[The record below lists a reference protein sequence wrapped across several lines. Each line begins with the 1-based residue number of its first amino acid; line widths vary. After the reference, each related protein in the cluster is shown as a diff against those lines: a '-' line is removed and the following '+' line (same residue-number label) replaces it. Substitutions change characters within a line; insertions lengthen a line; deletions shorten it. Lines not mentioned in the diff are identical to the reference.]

1 MFLKQK
7 TKKRKEK
14 KMGMKILRRAL
25 VLLAITAIVLVASL
39 ALGACSNSAK
49 AAADAAAQNTASKVL
64 ASEAQDNSGT
74 TVAAA
79 AEDKNISLDPSETG
93 AKEMPQEIKVT
104 DGMGSDVTLDGPA
117 QKIIV
122 FVPSAL
128 EIINGLDAMDR
139 VIGVDSWSAENKE
152 PLADGLEGF
161 GDFNSLNMEKIAA
174 AGPDIIIGLVG
185 WAEADIQKLND
196 LDIKVYI
203 VDANTVSE
211 VYTEIINMGK
221 ILGLNDEALI
231 MSDELKKQ
239 VDEIT
244 SKVPN
249 LEQSQ
254 KPKVFYEVWN
264 EPLMS
269 AGKNT
274 FISELIEMSGGINIV
289 AADGLEGWPEYSLE
303 KLIQNNPDIMIAPVS
318 LASDAGAILSEA
330 RFSKIAAITNKR
342 VYIIPDNPVSRP
354 SQNIIKGLTM
364 IAQAIHP
371 GIFGEFKAMQ

>member
-1 MFLKQK
+1 MREKVLKRIF
-7 TKKRKEK
+7 T
-14 KMGMKILRRAL
+14 
-25 VLLAITAIVLVASL
+25 VLTIAAAITALL
-39 ALGACSNSAK
+39 ALGACSTSANAAG
-49 AAADAAAQNTASKVL
+49 AAATQTPSSQVL
-64 ASEAQDNSGT
+64 SSEAQSNSETTTASAPEDSSISSSSSETGSGT
-74 TVAAA
+74 TPA
-79 AEDKNISLDPSETG
+79 
-93 AKEMPQEIKVT
+93 EIKVT
-104 DGMGSDVTLDGPA
+104 DGTGNEITLDGPA
-117 QKIIV
+117 KKVIV

-128 EIINGLDAMDR
+128 EIINGLDAMNR
-139 VIGVDSWSAENKE
+139 VAGVDSWSVENKE
-152 PLADGLEGF
+152 PLAEGLEGF
-161 GDFNSLNMEKIAA
+161 GDFNSLNMEKITAA
-174 AGPDIIIGLVG
+174 APDIIIGLVG
-185 WAEADIQKLND
+185 WADADIQKLND

-211 VYTEIINMGK
+211 VYTEIDNMGK
-221 ILGLNDEALI
+221 ILGLDDAALK
-231 MSDELKKQ
+231 MSSELKKQ

-249 LEQSQ
+249 IGQSQ

-318 LASDAGAILSEA
+318 LSPDAAAIISEA

-371 GIFGEFKAMQ
+371 EIFGEFKVMQ

>member
-1 MFLKQK
+1 M
-7 TKKRKEK
+7 KKKAFKR
-14 KMGMKILRRAL
+14 ILA
-25 VLLAITAIVLVASL
+25 VFAIAAILIAATV
-39 ALGACSNSAK
+39 LGACSNSAK
-49 AAADAAAQNTASKVL
+49 SSSGVAAQTASSQVL
-64 ASEAQDNSGT
+64 SSEAQENSGNT
-74 TVAAA
+74 AAA
-79 AEDKNISLDPSETG
+79 ASEDPGISSNPSEIGSGETST
-93 AKEMPQEIKVT
+93 EVKVT
-104 DGMGSDVTLDGPA
+104 DGMGNAITLDGPA
-117 QKIIV
+117 KKVIV

-152 PLADGLEGF
+152 PLAEGLEGF

-174 AGPDIIIGLVG
+174 AAPDIIIGLVG
-185 WAEADIQKLND
+185 WAETDIQKLND
-196 LDIKVYI
+196 LGIKVYI

-211 VYTEIINMGK
+211 VYTEITNMGK
-221 ILGLNDEALI
+221 ILGLNDAASK
-231 MSDELKKQ
+231 MSSELKKQ

-249 LEQSQ
+249 IEQSQ

-303 KLIQNNPDIMIAPVS
+303 KLIQNNPDIMIAPIS
-318 LASDAGAILSEA
+318 LAPDAAAILSEV

-371 GIFGEFKAMQ
+371 EIFGEFKVIQ

>member
-1 MFLKQK
+1 MRKKVLKR
-7 TKKRKEK
+7 TFAVLAVT
-14 KMGMKILRRAL
+14 IAL
-25 VLLAITAIVLVASL
+25 IAAL
-39 ALGACSNSAK
+39 ALGACSNSTKTAT
-49 AAADAAAQNTASKVL
+49 AADTQNTSSQVMSSEEQVNPETTAAS
-64 ASEAQDNSGT
+64 ASEYSDASSN
-74 TVAAA
+74 
-79 AEDKNISLDPSETG
+79 PSETG
-93 AKEMPQEIKVT
+93 SGATPVEIKVT
-104 DGMGSDVTLDGPA
+104 DGIGNEIAMDGPA
-117 QKIIV
+117 KKVIV

-128 EIINGLDAMDR
+128 EIINGLGAMDR
-139 VIGVDSWSAENKE
+139 VIGVDSWSVENKE
-152 PLADGLEGF
+152 PLAAGLEGF

-174 AGPDIIIGLVG
+174 AAPDIIIGLVG
-185 WAEADIQKLND
+185 WAESDIQKLND

-211 VYTEIINMGK
+211 VYTEIDNMGK
-221 ILGLNDEALI
+221 ILGLDDAAI
-231 MSDELKKQ
+231 KMSGELKKQ
-239 VDEIT
+239 VDGIT

-249 LEQSQ
+249 LVQSQ

-318 LASDAGAILSEA
+318 LSPDAAAILSES

-371 GIFGEFKAMQ
+371 EIFGEFKVQQ

>member
-1 MFLKQK
+1 MKSKTLKR
-7 TKKRKEK
+7 TFAAIIIAA
-14 KMGMKILRRAL
+14 ILIAAM
-25 VLLAITAIVLVASL
+25 AIS
-39 ALGACSNSAK
+39 ACTNSAK
-49 AAADAAAQNTASKVL
+49 SAGGTAGQMATSQVLSLETQENSGNTAADS
-64 ASEAQDNSGT
+64 SENSG
-74 TVAAA
+74 
-79 AEDKNISLDPSETG
+79 ISSNPSETG
-93 AKEMPQEIKVT
+93 SGETPTEVKVT
-104 DGMGSDVTLDGPA
+104 DGMGNAIALDGPA
-117 QKIIV
+117 KKVIV

-128 EIINGLDAMDR
+128 EIISGLDVMDR
-139 VIGVDSWSAENKE
+139 VIGVDSWSAENME
-152 PLADGLEGF
+152 PLAEGLEGF
-161 GDFNSLNMEKIAA
+161 GDFNSLNMEKITAA
-174 AGPDIIIGLVG
+174 APDVIIGLVG

-196 LDIKVYI
+196 LGIKVYI

-211 VYTEIINMGK
+211 VYTEINNMGK
-221 ILGLNDEALI
+221 LLGLDDAALK
-231 MSDELKKQ
+231 MSSGLKKQ

-249 LEQSQ
+249 VEQSQ

-274 FISELIEMSGGINIV
+274 FINELIEISGGTNIV

-318 LASDAGAILSEA
+318 LAPDAATILSEA

-371 GIFGEFKAMQ
+371 EIFGEFKVMQ

>member
-1 MFLKQK
+1 
-7 TKKRKEK
+7 
-14 KMGMKILRRAL
+14 MGMKILKRAL
-25 VLLAITAIVLVASL
+25 AVFTITAILLVASL
-39 ALGACSNSAK
+39 ALGACGNSAK
-49 AAADAAAQNTASKVL
+49 STGDAAAKSASSQVLAAESQAGTEAIAADA
-64 ASEAQDNSGT
+64 SEDSGISSDPSGT
-74 TVAAA
+74 GSGETT
-79 AEDKNISLDPSETG
+79 AEV
-93 AKEMPQEIKVT
+93 KVT
-104 DGMGSDVTLDGPA
+104 DGIGSEITLAGPA
-117 QKIIV
+117 KKVIV
-122 FVPSAL
+122 FAPSAL
-128 EIINGLDAMDR
+128 EIINGLNAMDR

-152 PLADGLEGF
+152 PLAEGLEGF

-174 AGPDIIIGLVG
+174 ADPDIIIGLVG

-196 LDIKVYI
+196 LDINVYI

-211 VYTEIINMGK
+211 VYKEITNMGK
-221 ILGLNDEALI
+221 ILGLDDTALK
-231 MSDELKKQ
+231 MSDELKNR
-239 VDEIT
+239 VNEIT

-254 KPKVFYEVWN
+254 KLKVFYEVWN

-303 KLIQNNPDIMIAPVS
+303 KLIQNNPDIMIAPIS
-318 LASDAGAILSEA
+318 LAPDADSILSEP
-330 RFSKIAAITNKR
+330 RFSKIAAITNKK

-354 SQNIIKGLTM
+354 SQNIVKGLEM

-371 GIFGEFKAMQ
+371 EIFGEFKVIQ

>member
-1 MFLKQK
+1 MRINLLKR
-7 TKKRKEK
+7 TFAV
-14 KMGMKILRRAL
+14 LAAAVAL
-25 VLLAITAIVLVASL
+25 TAVL

-49 AAADAAAQNTASKVL
+49 AAAGAAALNTASQVL
-64 ASEAQDNSGT
+64 TSEAQDNSGT
-74 TVAAA
+74 MVAAA
-79 AEDKNISLDPSETG
+79 AEDKNISLDPSETS
-93 AKEMPQEIKVT
+93 AKETPQEIKVT
-104 DGMGSDVTLDGPA
+104 DGIGSEITLTGPA
-117 QKIIV
+117 KKVIV

-128 EIINGLDAMDR
+128 EIINGLNAMDR

-203 VDANTVSE
+203 VDANTISE

-221 ILGLNDEALI
+221 ILGLNAEALK

-330 RFSKIAAITNKR
+330 RFSKITAITNKR

-371 GIFGEFKAMQ
+371 EIFGEFRVMQ

>member
-1 MFLKQK
+1 MRKNFV
-7 TKKRKEK
+7 KR
-14 KMGMKILRRAL
+14 IFA
-25 VLLAITAIVLVASL
+25 VLAIIAILIAVPT
-39 ALGACSNSAK
+39 LGACSDSSESVS
-49 AAADAAAQNTASKVL
+49 DAAAQAASSQVL
-64 ASEAQDNSGT
+64 SLDEGDGPEATTVPASEDSEMSSSPSVTGSGA
-74 TVAAA
+74 VAA
-79 AEDKNISLDPSETG
+79 
-93 AKEMPQEIKVT
+93 EIKVL
-104 DGMGSDVTLDGPA
+104 DGVGNEITLDGPA
-117 QKIIV
+117 KKIIV

-128 EIINGLDAMDR
+128 EIINGLEAMDM

-152 PLADGLEGF
+152 PLAEGLEGF

-174 AGPDIIIGLVG
+174 ADPDIIIGLVG
-185 WAEADIQKLND
+185 WAETDVQKLNE

-203 VDANTVSE
+203 VDANTVNE
-211 VYTEIINMGK
+211 VYTEIENMGK
-221 ILGLNDEALI
+221 ILGLDDAALK

-239 VDEIT
+239 VGEIT
-244 SKVPN
+244 SKVPDID
-249 LEQSQ
+249 EPQ

-303 KLIQNNPDIMIAPVS
+303 KLILNNPDIMLAPTS
-318 LASDAGAILSEA
+318 LAPDAEAVLSEA
-330 RFSKIAAITNKR
+330 RFSDIAAISNKR

-354 SQNIIKGLTM
+354 SQNIIKGLKM

-371 GIFGEFKAMQ
+371 EIFGEFEVLQ

>member
-1 MFLKQK
+1 MRKNILKR
-7 TKKRKEK
+7 TF
-14 KMGMKILRRAL
+14 A
-25 VLLAITAIVLVASL
+25 VFAITAFLIAAL

-49 AAADAAAQNTASKVL
+49 SAVVSAAQTASSQVL
-64 ASEAQDNSGT
+64 
-74 TVAAA
+74 
-79 AEDKNISLDPSETG
+79 SLEEQGSSETIAASSLEDPG
-93 AKEMPQEIKVT
+93 ISSNPPGKGSGELPAEVKVT
-104 DGMGSDVTLDGPA
+104 DGIGNVITLDGPA
-117 QKIIV
+117 KKVIV

-128 EIINGLDAMDR
+128 EIIDGLGAMDR
-139 VIGVDSWSAENKE
+139 VIGVDSWSVENME
-152 PLADGLEGF
+152 PLAAGLEGF
-161 GDFNSLNMEKIAA
+161 GDFNSLNMEKITAA
-174 AGPDIIIGLVG
+174 APDIIIGLVG

-196 LDIKVYI
+196 LGIKVYI

-211 VYTEIINMGK
+211 ACTEINNMGK
-221 ILGLNDEALI
+221 LLGLDDAALK
-231 MSDELKKQ
+231 MSGELKKQ

-249 LEQSQ
+249 IEQSQ

-274 FISELIEMSGGINIV
+274 FINELIEMAGGINIV

-303 KLIQNNPDIMIAPVS
+303 KLIQDNPDIMLAPIS
-318 LASDAGAILSEA
+318 LAPDSAAILSEA

-354 SQNIIKGLTM
+354 SQNIIKGLAM

-371 GIFGEFKAMQ
+371 EVFGEFKVQE

>member
-1 MFLKQK
+1 M
-7 TKKRKEK
+7 RK
-14 KMGMKILRRAL
+14 KILKRTFAVLVIATMLITAL
-25 VLLAITAIVLVASL
+25 VL
-39 ALGACSNSAK
+39 LGACSNSAK
-49 AAADAAAQNTASKVL
+49 ASADSDTQSSSSQVL
-64 ASEAQDNSGT
+64 ASETQDNPENTTASASEDSG
-74 TVAAA
+74 
-79 AEDKNISLDPSETG
+79 ISSNPSETG
-93 AKEMPQEIKVT
+93 SGETPAEVKVT
-104 DGMGSDVTLDGPA
+104 DGMGNDITLDGPA
-117 QKIIV
+117 KKVIV

-128 EIINGLDAMDR
+128 EIINGLEAMDR
-139 VIGVDSWSAENKE
+139 VAGVDSWSVENKE
-152 PLADGLEGF
+152 PLAEGLEGF
-161 GDFNSLNMEKIAA
+161 GDFNSLNMEKITAA
-174 AGPDIIIGLVG
+174 VPDIIIGLVG

-196 LDIKVYI
+196 LGIKVYI

-211 VYTEIINMGK
+211 VYTEIANMGK
-221 ILGLNDEALI
+221 ILGLDDAASK
-231 MSDELKKQ
+231 MSGELKKQ
-239 VDEIT
+239 VNEII

-249 LEQSQ
+249 IEQSQ

-303 KLIQNNPDIMIAPVS
+303 KLIQNNPDVMIAPAS
-318 LASDAGAILSEA
+318 LAPDAGAILSEA
-330 RFSKIAAITNKR
+330 RFSNIAAITNKR

-371 GIFGEFKAMQ
+371 DIFGEFKVLK